1 MELFLI
7 EKIETVR
14 LQMVKEALVQDSLTH
29 ESVVA
34 ISHKLDRYIAI
45 YQKQKKKTV
54 VRVIKQHEQLVVA
67 Q

>member
-1 MELFLI
+1 MELFLL

-29 ESVVA
+29 ESLVA

-45 YQKQKKKTV
+45 YQKLKKKKV
-54 VRVIKQHEQLVVA
+54 VRVIEQHEQLVAA